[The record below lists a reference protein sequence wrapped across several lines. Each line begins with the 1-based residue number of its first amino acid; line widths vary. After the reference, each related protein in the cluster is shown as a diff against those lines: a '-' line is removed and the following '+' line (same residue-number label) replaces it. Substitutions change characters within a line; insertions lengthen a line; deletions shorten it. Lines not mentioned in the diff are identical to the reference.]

1 MSSSHRPT
9 TQIHAPFGRLITA
22 MVTPFK
28 KDGSIDWDGVAKLS
42 QHLADTGHDAIAV
55 NGTTGEAPTTK
66 SSEKLEII
74 KVVKST
80 VGDRVKV
87 LTGAGD
93 NETSYTVEQSKRC
106 AEAGAD
112 GLLIVTPYYNKP
124 PQAGIEAHFRAVAD
138 ATDLPIMMYDIPGRT
153 GVAIEEDTI
162 CRLAEVPN
170 IVALKDAKGNPASTS
185 WVIQR
190 TGLPVYSGDDILNL
204 PLLSIG
210 AVGFVSVCG
219 HTVGLQLRAMLD
231 AWFAGDALTALEI
244 HQKLLPVFTGT
255 FRTQGAILTK
265 AALELMGLPGGYTR
279 LPLVD
284 ATDAQ
289 IAQLREDLQ
298 AGGVTLN

>member
-1 MSSSHRPT
+1 MST
-9 TQIHAPFGRLITA
+9 GQIQAPFGRMITA
-22 MVTPFK
+22 MVTPFD
-28 KDGSIDWDGVAKLS
+28 KDGAIDWDGVAKLA
-42 QHLADTGHDAIAV
+42 QHLADHGHDAIAV

-66 SSEKLEII
+66 TSEKLEII
-74 KVVKST
+74 RVVKST

-93 NETSYTVEQSKRC
+93 NETAYTVDQAKRC
-106 AEAGAD
+106 AELGVD

-124 PQAGIEAHFRAVAD
+124 PQAGIEAHFKAVAS

-153 GVAIEEDTI
+153 GVEIEQDTI
-162 CRLAEVPN
+162 CRLSEVKN

-219 HTVGLQLRAMLD
+219 HTVGNELREMLD
-231 AWFAGDALTALEI
+231 AWFSGNAARALEI

-265 AALELMGLPGGYTR
+265 AALNMLGLPGGYTR

-284 ATDAQ
+284 ATEAQ
-289 IAQLREDLQ
+289 IAQLRKDLQ
-298 AGGVTLN
+298 QGGVVLP

>member
-1 MSSSHRPT
+1 MS
-9 TQIHAPFGRLITA
+9 TQQIQAPFGRMITA
-22 MVTPFK
+22 MVTPFD
-28 KDGSIDWDGVAKLS
+28 KDGAIDWDGVATLAN
-42 QHLADTGHDAIAV
+42 HLADHGHDAIAV

-66 SSEKLEII
+66 TSEKLEII
-74 KVVKST
+74 RVVKAA

-93 NETSYTVEQSKRC
+93 NETSYTVDQAKRC
-106 AEAGAD
+106 AEVGAD

-124 PQAGIEAHFRAVAD
+124 PQTGIEAHFKAVAS

-153 GVAIEEDTI
+153 GVEIEQDTI
-162 CRLAEVPN
+162 CRLAEVKN

-185 WVIQR
+185 WVIAR

-204 PLLSIG
+204 PLLSVG

-219 HTVGLQLRAMLD
+219 HTVGNELREMLD
-231 AWFAGDALTALEI
+231 AWFAGNSARALEI

-265 AALELMGLPGGYTR
+265 AALTMMGLPGGFTR

-284 ATDAQ
+284 ATEAQ
-289 IAQLREDLQ
+289 IAQLRKDLQ
-298 AGGVTLN
+298 QGGVVLK